1 MTDPNPNGHEP
12 EGARVSA
19 APAATANRGPSQA
32 ERLIGYARSAELFH
46 APDGEAYA
54 TVGLG
59 GHQETCPLKS
69 GRFTRWLTRSFY
81 REAGK
86 APSAQAL
93 TDARATIAA
102 IAAFDG
108 PELPV
113 FVRVAGYGD
122 AVYLD
127 LCDERWQVAE
137 VTATGWRVLSSEAV
151 PVRFVRRDNAAPLPC
166 PVAGGGLDDLKPLL
180 NVRGEEDFR
189 LLVGWLIGALN
200 PEGPYPV
207 LVLQGEQGSAKSTTV
222 RVLRSVTDPAV
233 EPLRAPPR
241 DERDLAIAASG
252 LGHEGDGPG
261 AARLGRSGRDQAVLL
276 GGGEG
281 VSHHHPPG
289 LPRSPEGEDGP
300 LEGEELP
307 RLRAGEDRDGEEVL

>member
-12 EGARVSA
+12 GGARGSD
-19 APAATANRGPSQA
+19 APAATARGRPIQA

-46 APDGEAYA
+46 APDGEAYT
-54 TVGLG
+54 TVGVG
-59 GHQETCPLKS
+59 GHWETCPLRS

-81 REAGK
+81 REAGR

-93 TDARATIAA
+93 ADARATIAA

-122 AVYLD
+122 AVYID

-137 VTATGWRVLSSEAV
+137 VTASGWRVLPSEAV
-151 PVRFVRRDNAAPLPC
+151 PVRSVRRDNAAPLPC
-166 PVAGGGLDDLKPLL
+166 PVAGGGLDELKPLL

-189 LLVGWLIGALN
+189 LLVGWLVGALN

-252 LGHEGDGPG
+252 NWVPALDNLSAYGWDCIT
-261 AARLGRSGRDQAVLL
+261 SV
-276 GGGEG
+276 
-281 VSHHHPPG
+281 
-289 LPRSPEGEDGP
+289 
-300 LEGEELP
+300 
-307 RLRAGEDRDGEEVL
+307 DR